1 MFTRRKFLGMTIL
14 GAAGP
19 AGLTTGSPAITSD
32 YPATARLGLR
42 LANLRTSSG
51 LALGAETGGG
61 VLNISATAAAL
72 GLPAPLDVDDL
83 LQNGLGLQVAAV
95 MKQAAGKPEDGVVI
109 PLGDVRFAP
118 LVTRPEK
125 ILCIGFNYRKHAEE
139 TGTPIPKEP
148 PVFSKYR
155 NALNHHGGAIALPTR
170 IDDRF
175 DFETELV
182 IVFGRECKNASEAD
196 ALNYVAGYAT
206 GNDFSARTRQ
216 TATTQFGAGK
226 MSDGFA
232 PIGPWLVT
240 RDRVPEP
247 NNLRLTTHVNG
258 QVRQDW
264 TTKDMIFNCR
274 QLIAYCSS
282 LMTLKPGDILFTGTP
297 QGVIFGEKAPPEQRR
312 WLRAGDEIVSN
323 LEGLGELT
331 FKLTPDNGA

>member
-1 MFTRRKFLGMTIL
+1 MTL
-14 GAAGP
+14 LAAAAP
-19 AGLTTGSPAITSD
+19 AGSTTGSPAITGD

-42 LANLRTSSG
+42 LANLRTPG
-51 LALGAETGGG
+51 ALALGAETDRG
-61 VLNISATAAAL
+61 VLNIGATAAAL
-72 GLPAPLDVDDL
+72 GLPAPRDMDDL
-83 LQNGLGLQVAAV
+83 LQNGLGPQVAAV
-95 MKQAAGKPEDGVVI
+95 MKRVAAKPADGVVI
-109 PLGDVRFAP
+109 PLEEVRFAP
-118 LVTRPEK
+118 LVTRPGK
-125 ILCIGFNYRKHAEE
+125 ILCVGFNYRQHAEE

-148 PVFSKYR
+148 PLFGKSR
-155 NALNHHGGAIALPTR
+155 NALNHHGGVIALPTR

-182 IVFGRECKNASEAD
+182 IVFGRECKNVSEAE
-196 ALNYVAGYAT
+196 ALTYVAGYAT

-232 PIGPWLVT
+232 PVGPWLVT
-240 RDRVPEP
+240 SDRVADP

-264 TTKDMIFNCR
+264 NTKDMIFDCR

-282 LMTLKPGDILFTGTP
+282 LMTLEPGDILFTGTP
-297 QGVIFGEKAPPEQRR
+297 QGVIFGEKAPPGQRR

-323 LEGLGELT
+323 LEGLGDLA
-331 FKLTPDNGA
+331 FKLTAENGA